1 MKIIDIGCNLAS
13 SRLYKNYKEICEN
26 AQKAGVVA
34 QIITGSDSLSNEL
47 ALNLATKE
55 DFLYATIGFHPHNA
69 DSWKPSLISQHL
81 IALQNPKVVAVGE
94 LGLDYFRKLSKIA
107 NQKTCFAQ
115 QLELA
120 EEIKKPL
127 FLHEREAFDDFK
139 RILTPHLKNLSGVWH
154 CFTANYEQLKWA
166 LDKGLYI
173 GITGWIA
180 DPVRGLELQKI
191 VKEIPNDKLLI
202 ETDAPYLTPKTLKPL
217 PKINE
222 PKYLVEVL
230 RVISECRKQDIEEL
244 AEITFNNT
252 KNLFNTN
259 F

>member
-1 MKIIDIGCNLAS
+1 MRIIDIGCNLGS
-13 SRLYKNYKEICEN
+13 SRLYRNYQEICEN
-26 AQKAGVVA
+26 AKKAGVIA
-34 QIITGSDSLSNEL
+34 QIITGSDTLSNEI
-47 ALNLATKE
+47 ALNLANQE

-69 DSWKPSLISQHL
+69 DDWKPSLISQHL
-81 IALQNPKVVAVGE
+81 AALKNPRVVAVGE

-107 NQKTCFAQ
+107 NQKTCFSQ

-139 RILTPHLKNLSGVWH
+139 RILTPYLKKLSGVWH

-166 LDKGLYI
+166 LDNGLYI

-191 VKEIPNDKLLI
+191 VKEIPNDRLLI
-202 ETDAPYLTPKTLKPL
+202 ETDAPYLAPKTLKPL

-222 PKYLVEVL
+222 PKFLVEVL
-230 RVISECRKQDIEEL
+230 RVISQCRNQDIEEL
-244 AEITFNNT
+244 GEITFNNT
-252 KNLFNTN
+252 KILFKL
-259 F
+259 

>member
-1 MKIIDIGCNLAS
+1 MRIIDIGCNLGS
-13 SRLYKNYKEICEN
+13 SRLYRNYQEICEN
-26 AQKAGVVA
+26 AKKAGVIA
-34 QIITGSDSLSNEL
+34 QIITGSDTLSNEI
-47 ALNLATKE
+47 ALNLANQE

-69 DSWKPSLISQHL
+69 DDWKPSLISQHL
-81 IALQNPKVVAVGE
+81 AALKNPRVVAVGE

-107 NQKTCFAQ
+107 NQKTCFSK

-139 RILTPHLKNLSGVWH
+139 RILTPYLKNLSGVWH

-191 VKEIPNDKLLI
+191 VKEIPNDRLLI

-230 RVISECRKQDIEEL
+230 RVISQCRNQDIEEL
-244 AEITFNNT
+244 GELTFNNT
-252 KNLFNTN
+252 KKLFRL
-259 F
+259 